1 MKWGAHK
8 ADMRIA
14 AKNAPKIRAAIK
26 QSFDAQAIYE
36 AYLATMPNPDEKL
49 PMARVKARSWA
60 IMNINFDRQPLGVV
74 LRRVLADGYV
84 LGIVS
89 ANEALFRARKKLKK
103 KALEVDGFIDW
114 ENWKPGSESAALLL
128 RPTGSFKKMLD
139 DLDISIKDIN
149 TTDYDKLGS
158 ALADSVALGLTPK
171 RGAKLLQNVV
181 ASPARALTIAVTE
194 QARAITTASLERYR
208 ESGVEEVEW
217 IAAIPCDICEVNEG
231 EVRPVGTTFPSG
243 DSQPPVHPNCRCAL
257 LPLVSELA
265 DEGGGR
271 FNAPNN
277 TSGLITEETVA
288 EQLLTLDELLDYQ
301 QKVDPSFVERSK
313 IVPEQ
318 AQEALRIYKGNM
330 YEEINDVLR
339 NPMAARES
347 LSGIEFDSFMG
358 YVNNIDTAINL
369 APSLPQQI
377 TTYRGIAGRVIER
390 FDNMNI
396 GTIFQDDAFVS
407 STLDANVAS
416 RFATRYAPATGRI
429 IEIISPKG
437 QKGIML
443 DSFLGGSEQEWL
455 LPRGLKYE
463 VLSKQDNVIRVR
475 VLP

>member
-36 AYLATMPNPDEKL
+36 AYLATMPNPEEKL

-194 QARAITTASLERYR
+194 QARAITTASIERYR

-231 EVRPVGTTFPSG
+231 EVRPVGSAFTSG
-243 DSQPPVHPNCRCAL
+243 DTQPPVHPNCRCAL

-271 FNAPNN
+271 FGAPNDM
-277 TSGLITEETVA
+277 SGFITEETVT
-288 EQLLTLDELLDYQ
+288 EQLLTPDELLVYQ
-301 QKVDPSFVERSK
+301 QKVN
-313 IVPEQ
+313 PEYRVGG
-318 AQEALRIYKGNM
+318 ELPMEYYSALGTYKSEGYKRIN
-330 YEEINDVLR
+330 EVLR
-339 NPMAARES
+339 DPLGARERYEYFEIARAE
-347 LSGIEFDSFMG
+347 GTIANMDRAIE
-358 YVNNIDTAINL
+358 L
-369 APSLPQQI
+369 APPLPQSI
-377 TTYRGIAGRVIER
+377 TTYRGIKG
-390 FDNMNI
+390 D
-396 GTIFQDDAFVS
+396 
-407 STLDANVAS
+407 VAS
-416 RFATRYAPATGRI
+416 RFANMEVGTVFQDDAYVSTTLKKKLAEAFAISDDTRLVV
-429 IEIISPKG
+429 EIISPKG
-437 QKGIML
+437 QRGVML
-443 DSFLGGSEQEWL
+443 DEFGALTEREWL

-463 VLSKQDNVIRVR
+463 VISKSENGITVR

>member
-14 AKNAPKIRAAIK
+14 AKNALKIRAAIK
-26 QSFDAQAIYE
+26 QSFDAQVIYE
-36 AYLATMPNPDEKL
+36 AYLATMPNPEEKL

-60 IMNINFDRQPLGVV
+60 IMNINFNREPLGVV

-89 ANEALFRARKKLKK
+89 ANEALFRAKKKLKK

-128 RPTGSFKKMLD
+128 RPSGSFKKLLD
-139 DLDISIKDIN
+139 DLGISIKDIN

-194 QARAITTASLERYR
+194 QARAITMASLERYT

-231 EVRPVGTTFPSG
+231 EVRPINTAFPSG

-257 LPLVSELA
+257 LPLVSEI
-265 DEGGGR
+265 EGRGE
-271 FNAPNN
+271 FNPLDY
-277 TSGLITEETVA
+277 TSGSITEETII
-288 EQLLTLDELLDYQ
+288 EQLLTNDELLEYQ
-301 QKVDPSFVERSK
+301 QKVNPEFRVGGEMPFEYSSALATYKSQGYERINEVLRDPIGARERYEYFE
-313 IVPEQ
+313 IARAEGT
-318 AQEALRIYKGNM
+318 IGNM
-330 YEEINDVLR
+330 DR
-339 NPMAARES
+339 A
-347 LSGIEFDSFMG
+347 IE
-358 YVNNIDTAINL
+358 L
-369 APSLPQQI
+369 APPLPQSI
-377 TTYRGIAGRVIER
+377 TTYRGIKG
-390 FDNMNI
+390 D
-396 GTIFQDDAFVS
+396 
-407 STLDANVAS
+407 VAS
-416 RFATRYAPATGRI
+416 RFADMEVGTVFQDNAFVSTTLKKRTAEAFAITDEKRLV

-437 QKGIML
+437 QRGVML
-443 DSFLGGSEQEWL
+443 DQFGSQFEKEWL
-455 LPRGLKYE
+455 LPRGLKFE
-463 VLSKQDNVIRVR
+463 VVSNTQEGITVR

>member
-1 MKWGAHK
+1 
-8 ADMRIA
+8 MRIA

-194 QARAITTASLERYR
+194 QARAITTASIERYR

-231 EVRPVGTTFPSG
+231 EVRPVGSAFTSG
-243 DSQPPVHPNCRCAL
+243 DTQPPVHPNCRCAL

-271 FNAPNN
+271 FGAPND
-277 TSGLITEETVA
+277 TSGLVTEETVA
-288 EQLLTLDELLDYQ
+288 QALLDYEEIQTYQ
-301 QKVDPSFVERSK
+301 QKVNPEFRLGGNAIPQEYQNALEAYKTEGYERINNILRDPFGER
-313 IVPEQ
+313 
-318 AQEALRIYKGNM
+318 EAYTGF
-330 YEEINDVLR
+330 
-339 NPMAARES
+339 
-347 LSGIEFDSFMG
+347 EFDETMG
-358 YVNNIDTAINL
+358 IVNQIDL
-369 APSLPQQI
+369 AMGAAPALPQELI
-377 TTYRGIAGRVIER
+377 SYRGVRGQVAVRFKEIGRASCRER
-390 FDNMNI
+390 
-396 GTIFQDDAFVS
+396 V
-407 STLDANVAS
+407 
-416 RFATRYAPATGRI
+416 
-429 IEIISPKG
+429 
-437 QKGIML
+437 
-443 DSFLGGSEQEWL
+443 
-455 LPRGLKYE
+455 
-463 VLSKQDNVIRVR
+463 
-475 VLP
+475 

>member
-8 ADMRIA
+8 ADMRLA

-139 DLDISIKDIN
+139 DLDISIKEIN

-194 QARAITTASLERYR
+194 QARAITMASLERYR
-208 ESGVEEVEW
+208 ESGVEEVQW

-231 EVRPVGTTFPSG
+231 EVRPVGTTFSSG

-257 LPLVSELA
+257 LPLVSEI
-265 DEGGGR
+265 EGRGE
-271 FNAPNN
+271 FNAPDD
-277 TSGLITEETVA
+277 TSGLITEETVT
-288 EQLLTLDELLDYQ
+288 EQLLTPDELLVYQ
-301 QKVDPSFVERSK
+301 QKVN
-313 IVPEQ
+313 PEFRVGG
-318 AQEALRIYKGNM
+318 ELPFEYSSALVTYKSQGYKRIN
-330 YEEINDVLR
+330 EVLR
-339 NPMAARES
+339 DPIGSRERYEGFEIARAE
-347 LSGIEFDSFMG
+347 GTIINMDRAIE
-358 YVNNIDTAINL
+358 L
-369 APSLPQQI
+369 APPLPQSI
-377 TTYRGIAGRVIER
+377 TTYRGISGDIADRFLDIEV
-390 FDNMNI
+390 
-396 GTIFQDDAFVS
+396 GTVFQDNAFVS
-407 STLDANVAS
+407 TTLKQRTAEA
-416 RFATRYAPATGRI
+416 FAISDETRLVV
-429 IEIISPKG
+429 EIVSPKG
-437 QKGIML
+437 QRGVML
-443 DSFLGGSEQEWL
+443 DEFGSQFEKEWL

-463 VLSKQDNVIRVR
+463 VISKAENTITVR